1 MGQSHRK
8 ERVQSEMA
16 VILNTVLRFET
27 KDPRLQSV
35 YVMEVRVSPDLRF
48 ARVYWRT
55 EDGTPDEDVLEALER
70 GKGFL
75 RKQVAEKLNIRFAP
89 ELAFFRDSTLERG
102 DRVLGLIR
110 EVTAADAAAHAT
122 DEGDA
127 TGHGDPDQE

>member
-1 MGQSHRK
+1 MGQTHRR

-16 VILNTVLRFET
+16 TILNTVFRFET

-35 YVMEVRVSPDLRF
+35 YVMEVRVSSDLRV

-55 EDGTPDEDVLEALER
+55 EDGTPDEDVLAALER

-102 DRVLGLIR
+102 ERVLGLIR
-110 EVTAADAAAHAT
+110 EVTAADAAAHLS
-122 DEGDA
+122 DESGADEPS
-127 TGHGDPDQE
+127 DE

>member
-1 MGQSHRK
+1 MGESHRR
-8 ERVQSEMA
+8 ERVQSQIAE
-16 VILNTVLRFET
+16 ILNTVFRFET

-35 YVMEVRVSPDLRF
+35 YVMEVRVSQDLRF

-55 EDGTPDEDVLEALER
+55 EDGTPDEDVLAAFER

-102 DRVLGLIR
+102 ERVLGLIR
-110 EVTAADAAAHAT
+110 EVTAADAAAHADAEPT
-122 DEGDA
+122 DEPTD
-127 TGHGDPDQE
+127 E